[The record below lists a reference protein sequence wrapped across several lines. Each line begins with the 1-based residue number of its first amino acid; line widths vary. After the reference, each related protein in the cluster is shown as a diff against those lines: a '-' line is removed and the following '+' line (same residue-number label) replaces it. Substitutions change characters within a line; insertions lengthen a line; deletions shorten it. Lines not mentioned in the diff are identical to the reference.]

1 MVSNAVLEDDDIRL
15 IAALQCDGRVT
26 IERAAA
32 VLGLNQRA
40 VRRRLRVLLD
50 GVVRVVATRPRA
62 AFPGVTLLRIRVL
75 RGKID
80 AVTAALAA
88 RDDVL
93 YLDLSHAGDEISAA
107 VVSDPS
113 RRNALVFRQLPATT
127 AVTEIHA
134 ETVMHV
140 FSDASDWRLDV
151 LTETERADLTVMSA
165 QATTGD
171 LDSVDSSILTTLARD
186 ARLPAAAVAAEVRH
200 PESTVRRR
208 LATLRTDGRLLTQTF
223 VDPHHL
229 GLRIDANITM
239 HVPPAKLDH
248 AGRTL
253 AHHPAVHGALA
264 TTGSSNLHAAVW
276 LRDLDHLYRFV
287 TEDLAQLGV
296 ERVETFLVGQAVKR
310 PGK

>member
-1 MVSNAVLEDDDIRL
+1 MSDDVLEDDDLRL

-32 VLGLNQRA
+32 VLGLTQRT

-50 GVVRVVATRPRA
+50 GVVRVVATRPCA
-62 AFPGVTLLRIRVL
+62 AFPGATLLRIRVL

-80 AVTAALAA
+80 VVTAALAA

-107 VVSDPS
+107 VLSDPS

-140 FSDASDWRLDV
+140 FSDASDWRLGV
-151 LTETERADLTVMSA
+151 LTVAERAALTVA
-165 QATTGD
+165 ATPDAAGP
-171 LDSVDSSILTTLARD
+171 LDAVDSAILTALARD
-186 ARLPAAAVAAEVRH
+186 ARLPAATVAAEVRH

-208 LATLRTDGRLLTQTF
+208 LATLLTDGRLLTQTF
-223 VDPHHL
+223 VDPHRL

-239 HVPPAKLDH
+239 QVPPANLDH

-264 TTGSSNLHAAVW
+264 TTGRGNLHAAVW

-296 ERVETFLVGQAVKR
+296 ERVETFLVGEAVKR

>member
-1 MVSNAVLEDDDIRL
+1 MSDDVLEDDDLRL

-26 IERAAA
+26 IEHAAA
-32 VLGLNQRA
+32 VLGLTQRT

-62 AFPGVTLLRIRVL
+62 AFPGATLLRIRVL

-80 AVTAALAA
+80 VVTAALAA

-107 VVSDPS
+107 VLSDPS

-151 LTETERADLTVMSA
+151 LTAAERAALTVA
-165 QATTGD
+165 ATPDAAGP
-171 LDSVDSSILTTLARD
+171 LDAVDSAILTALARD
-186 ARLPAAAVAAEVRH
+186 ARLPAATVAAEVRH

-208 LATLRTDGRLLTQTF
+208 LATLLTDGRLLTQTF
-223 VDPHHL
+223 VDPHRL

-239 HVPPAKLDH
+239 QVPPANLDH

-264 TTGSSNLHAAVW
+264 TTGRANLHAAVW

-296 ERVETFLVGQAVKR
+296 ERVETFLVGEAVKR